1 MGSPQSSLVL
11 FMPPLKKSAFV
22 TLVGRSNVG
31 KSTLLNTLVGT
42 KVAIVT
48 PKPQTTRSP
57 VRGILSEARGQLV
70 FVDTP
75 GVFLGKR
82 DVLSQHLNELVS
94 QQLEGIDAIV
104 YVIDPAREFGPE
116 EEKIQQMLRALSTPI
131 VLVINKTDLSEAQRP
146 SLEAARNTDVGQL
159 STLEVSALRGTD
171 VNRLLDILFALA
183 PEGEAHYTEEQRTDL
198 THPRWLAE
206 LIREKCFL
214 RLREEVPYSI
224 HVEVT
229 ALEERSPELMYACA
243 TVFTSDERYKRMI
256 IGKAG
261 RMLKEIGSAVREEWQ
276 QSTNRRLYLELH
288 VEVDPKW
295 MMRVT
300 QREQ

>member
-1 MGSPQSSLVL
+1 MLLLIPMLSK
-11 FMPPLKKSAFV
+11 KKSGFV

-31 KSTLLNTLVGT
+31 KSTLLNTLIGT

-48 PKPQTTRSP
+48 PKAQTTRLP

-75 GVFLGKR
+75 GVFLGKH
-82 DVLSQHLNELVS
+82 DLLSQHLNELVY

-104 YVIDPAREFGPE
+104 YVLDPAREMGAE
-116 EEKIQQMLRALSTPI
+116 EDKIQQMLRALSTPI
-131 VLVINKTDLSEAQRP
+131 VLVINKADLTPAQRP
-146 SLEAARNTDVGQL
+146 YLEAIRAVDIGQVG
-159 STLEVSALRGTD
+159 TLEISALRGTEI
-171 VNRLLDILFALA
+171 NRLIDTLFAIV
-183 PEGEAHYTEEQRTDL
+183 PKGEAHYPVEQRTDL

-206 LIREKCFL
+206 LVREKCFL
-214 RLREEVPYSI
+214 LLREEVPYSI

-229 ALEERSPELMYACA
+229 ALEERTSELMYASA

-261 RMLKEIGSAVREEWQ
+261 SMLKDIGSAVRTEWEI
-276 QSTNRRLYLELH
+276 STNRHLYLELH

-295 MMRVT
+295 MLRVT
-300 QREQ
+300 RQTN

>member
-1 MGSPQSSLVL
+1 MTTS
-11 FMPPLKKSAFV
+11 KKSGFV
-22 TLVGRSNVG
+22 TLIGRSNVG
-31 KSTLLNTLVGT
+31 KSTLLNTLIGT

-48 PKPQTTRSP
+48 PKAQTTRSP
-57 VRGILSEARGQLV
+57 VRGVLSEPRGQIV

-75 GVFLGKR
+75 GVFLGKH
-82 DVLSQHLNELVS
+82 DILSQHLNELVN

-131 VLVINKTDLSEAQRP
+131 VVAINKADLTEAQRP
-146 SLEAARNTDVGQL
+146 YLDAARNVDVGQL
-159 STLEVSALRGTD
+159 STLDISAMRGTD
-171 VNRLLDILFALA
+171 TNRLVDTLFAIV
-183 PEGEAHYTEEQRTDL
+183 PEGEAYYPEAQRTDL

-229 ALEERSPELMYACA
+229 ALEERTPELMYASA

-261 RMLKEIGSAVREEWQ
+261 SMLKEIGSAVREEWEAG
-276 QSTNRRLYLELH
+276 TNRRLYLELH

-300 QREQ
+300 QQGR